1 MPLRF
6 VLDEHLRGGGL
17 WRIIRQHNAKGHDP
31 LDVVRVG
38 DPLDLPRGT
47 LDTDLLLWAEREGR
61 IILSR
66 DFSTLP
72 NHLAHHLRQGRSSP
86 GIVLVRPH
94 VSLIVVLA
102 DLVITAHA
110 GYASDFQDAVRF
122 IPL

>member
-17 WRIIRQHNAKGHDP
+17 WQIIRQHNAKGLYP
-31 LDVVRVG
+31 LNVVRVG
-38 DPLDLPRGT
+38 DPSDLPRGT
-47 LDTDLLLWAEREGR
+47 LDPDLLLWAEREGR

-72 NHLAHHLRQGRSSP
+72 NHLAHHLQQGRTSA

-94 VSLIVVLA
+94 PFLSLVLA

-110 GYASDFQDAVRF
+110 GYAADFQDAVRF